1 MIRFLSI
8 RQLAVIDVL
17 EVEFEPGLNVLTGE
31 TGAGKSIVVEAVGLL
46 VGDRASADMVRT
58 GEATAAIQAIFEGPD
73 GREIVARR
81 EVSAQGR
88 SRAFLDDELVTTG
101 ALRERLGPL
110 VDLHG
115 QHEHQM
121 LLDPSTH
128 LDIVDIW
135 AGLGDER
142 ARVAEAYGA
151 WRAARTAMDTLQLDS
166 RQKAAR
172 VDLLTFQLGEID
184 KARPSA
190 GEDEE
195 LAATRQVL
203 ANADRLQRLSI
214 EAYDLLYD
222 GEQAALASLQQ
233 VWKRID
239 ELAALDPRF
248 APYLESR
255 DAVKSQLEDLA
266 YFLRAYGSAIDASPA
281 RLQEVEDRLAHLERL
296 KRKHGPALADVLARR
311 KAIEE
316 ELAGLERTEERLAEL
331 TAALEKTRRAF
342 LVEAQ
347 ALSRDRRAAAGR
359 FCRALE
365 RALGELAMPKTRAEV
380 RFGPEQD
387 ETLWTARGLD
397 VGEFLL
403 SPNPGEELR
412 PLAKIASGGELSR
425 LTLALK
431 TLASID
437 VPGKTL
443 VFDEVDAGIG
453 GAVADVVGAR
463 LQRLGRACQVLCITH
478 LPQIAAHGDVHFNI
492 EKSVRGGRTVTRL
505 VRVDG
510 EARDLELARMIGG
523 NALTAPVIA
532 SAREMR
538 ETRARKS
545 EEKTKEKGE
554 R

>member
-8 RQLAVIDVL
+8 RHLAVIDAL

-46 VGDRASADMVRT
+46 VGDRASSDMVRT
-58 GEATAAIQAIFEGPD
+58 GEATAVVQAVFEDPN
-73 GREIVARR
+73 GREVVARR

-128 LDIVDIW
+128 LDVVDAW
-135 AGLGDER
+135 GGLADRR
-142 ARVAEAYGA
+142 ARVADAHHA
-151 WRAARTAMDTLQLDS
+151 WREARVEMDALQLDD
-166 RQKAAR
+166 RQRAAR
-172 VDLLTFQLGEID
+172 VDLLTFHLGEID
-184 KARPSA
+184 KIRPRA

-195 LAATRQVL
+195 LGAVRQVL
-203 ANADRLQRLSI
+203 ANADRLQRLSS

-222 GEQAALASLQQ
+222 GEQAAMASLQQ
-233 VWKRID
+233 VWKRVD
-239 ELAALDPRF
+239 ELAALDARF
-248 APYLESR
+248 APYLEPR
-255 DAVKSQLEDLA
+255 DSVKSQLEDLA
-266 YFLRAYGSAIDASPA
+266 YFLRAYGSNIEASPA
-281 RLQEVEDRLAHLERL
+281 RLQEIEDRLAGIERL
-296 KRKHGPALADVLARR
+296 KRKHGPSLADVLARR
-311 KAIEE
+311 RAIED
-316 ELAGLERTEERLAEL
+316 ELAGLEGSEKRRADLA
-331 TAALEKTRRAF
+331 ADLEKACRLF
-342 LVEAQ
+342 LVEAR
-347 ALSRDRRAAAGR
+347 ALSKERRAAAGR

-365 RALGELAMPKTRAEV
+365 RALGELAMEKTRADV
-380 RFGPEQD
+380 RFGPDLD
-387 ETLWTARGLD
+387 EHQWTARGID
-397 VGEFLL
+397 AGEFLL

-431 TLASID
+431 TLASTD
-437 VPGKTL
+437 APGKTL

-463 LQRLGRACQVLCITH
+463 LQRLGRRCQVLCITH

-492 EKSVRGGRTVTRL
+492 EKSVRGGRTVTAL
-505 VRVDG
+505 ARVDG
-510 EARDLELARMIGG
+510 DARDLELARMIAG
-523 NALTAPVIA
+523 NALTDPVIA

-538 ETRARKS
+538 ASRARTS
-545 EEKTKEKGE
+545 EEKTKAKGE